1 MVVVVGEA
9 ACMRN
14 AVQDDFLDEGTALF
28 FKHIDDG
35 IVFFGLAISRYEQV
49 IFVDGQ
55 TLRRHG
61 GADIRCF
68 VFMMERQSGIHSR
81 DDENVVFRI
90 DAILFKSR
98 SVQFGIGGQS
108 LH

>member
-1 MVVVVGEA
+1 
-9 ACMRN
+9 MRN

-61 GADIRCF
+61 GADIRFF
-68 VFMMERQSGIHSR
+68 VFMMERQSGMMKMLSSGSMPSSSKAAR
-81 DDENVVFRI
+81 Y
-90 DAILFKSR
+90 S
-98 SVQFGIGGQS
+98 SG
-108 LH
+108 